1 MPKTCTPLASIY
13 WIKLRDGVFNREED
27 VQNFK
32 RETAETVRTTGTTAK
47 KTSAMR
53 TMTKEEAVKPTDLTE
68 FLEEN
73 SQHRR

>member
-1 MPKTCTPLASIY
+1 M
-13 WIKLRDGVFNREED
+13 
-27 VQNFK
+27 
-32 RETAETVRTTGTTAK
+32 RTTGTTAK

-73 SQHRR
+73 STAQALKEASVSM